1 VRGEVNMVDVERN
14 KLGKAVEDYRCSC
27 GHLHTSLFCDNL
39 PLKRCYRCGK
49 KDNWK

>member
-1 VRGEVNMVDVERN
+1 VRGELGMEVERN
-14 KLGKAVEDYRCSC
+14 KLGKTVSDYRCSC
-27 GHLHTSLFCDNL
+27 GHLHVSLFIGNL